1 MIPLAQYLTERDGD
15 SGTGFQD
22 LGQRAPKRAAKPKT
36 AAFKAVG
43 GGSGRKADK
52 NEFQSIP
59 TAGRGRPAEPRRER
73 AEASDMDAAA
83 LFAQM
88 EDELRSRAGQDKP
101 RQDARALQNELRA
114 SAPGIDPA
122 KALDRAREAAY
133 ERGREE
139 ALAEAEAER
148 DADAGGR
155 EPEAERDAAVAAAI
169 EAEREAAAERQAEA
183 LAAARAEWCETESS
197 QLAEALS
204 EQTDRLAAALKVTLT
219 SVLKPVALG
228 ARRRQTIAELVET
241 VGALS
246 FDGRALGLKASG
258 SADLLDALEAALGAR
273 AGLVSFEPVDG
284 EPDVRIVCDQTV
296 IQTRLADWRTAFEKA
311 LA

>member
-88 EDELRSRAGQDKP
+88 EDELRSRAGQDRP

-114 SAPGIDPA
+114 SAPGVDPA

-139 ALAEAEAER
+139 ALAEA
-148 DADAGGR
+148 
-155 EPEAERDAAVAAAI
+155 EAERDAAVAAAI

>member
-88 EDELRSRAGQDKP
+88 EDELRSRAGQDRP

-139 ALAEAEAER
+139 ALAEA
-148 DADAGGR
+148 
-155 EPEAERDAAVAAAI
+155 EAERDAAVAAAI

>member
-114 SAPGIDPA
+114 SAPGVDPA

-139 ALAEAEAER
+139 ALAEA
-148 DADAGGR
+148 
-155 EPEAERDAAVAAAI
+155 EAERDAAVAAAI

>member
-1 MIPLAQYLTERDGD
+1 MIPLAQYLTERDGE

-22 LGQRAPKRAAKPKT
+22 LGQRAPKRAAKPKS
-36 AAFKAVG
+36 AAFKAI
-43 GGSGRKADK
+43 GSGNGRKADK
-52 NEFQSIP
+52 DEFQRIP
-59 TAGRGRPAEPRRER
+59 QPGRGRQAEPRREQM
-73 AEASDMDAAA
+73 AASDVDAAA

-114 SAPGIDPA
+114 SAPGVDSA

-139 ALAEAEAER
+139 ALAEA
-148 DADAGGR
+148 
-155 EPEAERDAAVAAAI
+155 EAERDAAVAAAI

-197 QLAEALS
+197 QLAGALL

-228 ARRRQTIAELVET
+228 ARRRQTVAELVET
-241 VGALS
+241 VASLT

-258 SADLLDALEAALGAR
+258 SADLLEALEAALGAR

-284 EPDVRIVCDQTV
+284 KADVRIVCDQTV
-296 IQTRLADWRTAFEKA
+296 IETRLADWRSAFEKA

>member
-1 MIPLAQYLTERDGD
+1 
-15 SGTGFQD
+15 
-22 LGQRAPKRAAKPKT
+22 
-36 AAFKAVG
+36 
-43 GGSGRKADK
+43 
-52 NEFQSIP
+52 
-59 TAGRGRPAEPRRER
+59 
-73 AEASDMDAAA
+73 MDAAA

-88 EDELRSRAGQDKP
+88 EDELRSRAGQDRP

-114 SAPGIDPA
+114 SAPGVDPA

-139 ALAEAEAER
+139 ALAEA
-148 DADAGGR
+148 
-155 EPEAERDAAVAAAI
+155 EAERDAAVAAAI

>member
-139 ALAEAEAER
+139 ALAEA
-148 DADAGGR
+148 
-155 EPEAERDAAVAAAI
+155 EAERDAAVAAAI

>member
-36 AAFKAVG
+36 AAFKAI
-43 GGSGRKADK
+43 GSGNGRKADK
-52 NEFQSIP
+52 DEFQRIAQP
-59 TAGRGRPAEPRRER
+59 GRGRQAEPRREQT
-73 AEASDMDAAA
+73 AASDVDAAA

-114 SAPGIDPA
+114 SAPGVDPA

-139 ALAEAEAER
+139 ALAEA
-148 DADAGGR
+148 
-155 EPEAERDAAVAAAI
+155 EAERDAAVAAAI

-197 QLAEALS
+197 QLAEALL

-241 VGALS
+241 VASLT

-258 SADLLDALEAALGAR
+258 SADLLEALEAALGAR
-273 AGLVSFEPVDG
+273 AGLVSFEPIDG